1 VTEGAKEQ
9 GQGFDRKGRRAA
21 SRLAWSLV
29 ALSVTL
35 LVGGVWLARTTRLTA
50 VELTYGSEAEVVN
63 AVLSLVTVLTFSVVG
78 AIVASRHPRNTIGWL
93 FCSMGLVVGL
103 SALAGGYAEYWL
115 ASGSGSRTLGE
126 TAAWFRS
133 WLWILLVFIPTSFM
147 LLLFPDGRLPSPRWR
162 PVAWCSGLGISGFVV
177 GVALEAGPLEDF
189 PQIVNPYGVD
199 SPVVTIVGVLATVV
213 AGGSVVAS
221 VASVIVRLRRAGSI
235 ERQQIKWLAYGGGVV
250 VGTIFVGGVISIW
263 SAPVSIAIISFA
275 LLGLPIFT
283 GIAIVRHRLYDID
296 LIINRTL
303 VYGALTASVVG
314 IYVLVVGYLGTLFR
328 TDDDLLISLLATG
341 LVAVLFAPLR
351 ERLQRAVNRLM
362 YGERDD
368 PYAVVSR
375 LGERLE
381 ATLAPEDVLSTI
393 VQTVREAL
401 KLPYA
406 AIALPRDPNGFE
418 VVATSGEEPPADP
431 LVLPLSYGGESVGE
445 LLLTPRAPGE
455 SFSAADR
462 RLLDGLAHHAGVA
475 VHGVR
480 VMADLRRSRER
491 LVLAREEERRRL
503 RRDLHDELAPTLA
516 ALGLSAATV
525 GELIPTDPKGAAF
538 ANEKLQTVIRATVGD
553 VRRLVYDLRPPA
565 LDELGL
571 IEAIRE
577 RASRYGAQEG
587 GVRVTVEAP
596 DELPHLPAAVEVAAY
611 RIVQEALTNVSRH
624 ARASACTVRL
634 ACTESPSRALT
645 VEVTDDGVGLP
656 ERPKGGVGLHSMR
669 ERAAEL
675 GGECEVVRSWPSGTR
690 VFARLPFREP
700 QLEGRKE

>member
-1 VTEGAKEQ
+1 MVSRVAC
-9 GQGFDRKGRRAA
+9 DIVRRC
-21 SRLAWSLV
+21 RV
-29 ALSVTL
+29 
-35 LVGGVWLARTTRLTA
+35 
-50 VELTYGSEAEVVN
+50 
-63 AVLSLVTVLTFSVVG
+63 
-78 AIVASRHPRNTIGWL
+78 
-93 FCSMGLVVGL
+93 
-103 SALAGGYAEYWL
+103 
-115 ASGSGSRTLGE
+115 
-126 TAAWFRS
+126 
-133 WLWILLVFIPTSFM
+133 
-147 LLLFPDGRLPSPRWR
+147 GRLE
-162 PVAWCSGLGISGFVV
+162 G
-177 GVALEAGPLEDF
+177 
-189 PQIVNPYGVD
+189 
-199 SPVVTIVGVLATVV
+199 
-213 AGGSVVAS
+213 
-221 VASVIVRLRRAGSI
+221 
-235 ERQQIKWLAYGGGVV
+235 QQLWWLCYGGGVV
-250 VGTIFVGGVISIW
+250 GGTIFVGGVISIW
-263 SAPVSIAIISFA
+263 SASVSIAIISVG

-393 VQTVREAL
+393 VETVREAL

-418 VVATSGEEPPADP
+418 VVASSGEEPPADP

-462 RLLDGLAHHAGVA
+462 RLLDGLARHAGVA

-577 RASRYGAQEG
+577 RASRYGVGDEG
-587 GVRVTVEAP
+587 FRATVEAP
-596 DELPHLPAAVEVAAY
+596 DELLPLPAAVEVAAY
-611 RIVQEALTNVSRH
+611 RIVQEALANVSRH
-624 ARASACTVRL
+624 ARASVCTVRL
-634 ACTESPSRALT
+634 ACPKSPSRALT
-645 VEVTDDGVGLP
+645 IEVTDDGVGLP
-656 ERPKGGVGLHSMR
+656 DRPEHGVGLSSMR

-675 GGECEVVRSWPSGTR
+675 GGECEIVRSWPSGTR
-690 VFARLPFREP
+690 VFARLPLGEP
-700 QLEGRKE
+700 LLEGRKE

>member
-1 VTEGAKEQ
+1 M
-9 GQGFDRKGRRAA
+9 
-21 SRLAWSLV
+21 
-29 ALSVTL
+29 
-35 LVGGVWLARTTRLTA
+35 
-50 VELTYGSEAEVVN
+50 
-63 AVLSLVTVLTFSVVG
+63 VLTFSVVG
-78 AIVASRHPRNTIGWL
+78 AVVASRHPRNAIGWI
-93 FCSMGLVVGL
+93 FCTMGLAAGL
-103 SALAGGYAEYWL
+103 SALASGYAEYWL
-115 ASGSGSRTLGE
+115 TSGSGSQSLGE
-126 TAAWFRS
+126 TAAWFAS
-133 WLWILLVFIPTSFM
+133 WWWTFLVVVPTTFL

-162 PVAWCSGLGISGFVV
+162 PVAWCAGLGIGGFVA
-177 GVALEAGPLEDF
+177 GNALEPGPLGDF
-189 PQIVNPYGVD
+189 PQIANPYGVD
-199 SPVVTIVGVLATVV
+199 SPVVEVATLAAYIVVGICM
-213 AGGSVVAS
+213 VAS
-221 VASVIVRLRRAGSI
+221 AISVIVRLRRAGSI

-328 TDDDLLISLLATG
+328 TDDHLLISLLATG

-462 RLLDGLAHHAGVA
+462 RLLESLAHHAGVA